1 MSRVQLNND
10 VNTNNN
16 NNKILLTDAEICNFI
31 ETGYH
36 IIPIEKDYSQSHHDR
51 IGDSIVNMWNLN
63 GQSQFKSGNNIYPAV
78 PELSTILHS
87 PHFAGAVESILGE
100 EYVLHAH
107 RALHVAKIDQS
118 FHQDTPEGHGPYRLH
133 RPKFIMVMYYPYGST
148 FEMGPTAILPNG
160 SYLQVNPDE
169 RVALGKSQGKLLGL
183 TETKLNT
190 LKTGQAF
197 AVMIHFHIWH
207 RGTKR
212 LIEEFTKEHP
222 ARPMVKFQFFTT
234 HIPTKPTWNHNPKF
248 LPFPNA
254 TLTNPMLNVW
264 RSIYTWMKGGKIYNN
279 SILNAHDDDKK
290 VISIRAPVK
299 VRTIDQLLYL
309 FNMKETY
316 TEKERIGAAYAIGAA
331 LHDDNQDIS
340 YSRKAKIFE
349 MLKEIMIT
357 DYSKNMMP
365 ETRKE
370 WMAVD
375 NGDRQIALHRATIW
389 ALAESGDAAIP
400 ILLPLLRHKS
410 FPVASRAAIAI
421 GEGIETVNLNIVKEI
436 GTLMERL
443 QIAVEQGGKPI
454 NERTGKVVSDEDMKN
469 MWRRSI
475 KLSSKYYKFDF
486 TIRKE
491 SLGISLVSQAI
502 WGIAQRIVYN
512 KNEKCAEKL
521 IDICLK
527 YISQDNVYLTTTTRQ
542 NMCYAL
548 LTFAKANFTMS
559 NEQQNAIYTAME
571 SISKTD
577 DDRYTMAT
585 AYYVLHYLN
594 SWKMLEEA
602 EKKGE
607 DLAILQRFQNQHEL
621 KMVEMRWCPITHGG
635 APF

>member
-1 MSRVQLNND
+1 
-10 VNTNNN
+10 
-16 NNKILLTDAEICNFI
+16 
-31 ETGYH
+31 
-36 IIPIEKDYSQSHHDR
+36 
-51 IGDSIVNMWNLN
+51 
-63 GQSQFKSGNNIYPAV
+63 
-78 PELSTILHS
+78 
-87 PHFAGAVESILGE
+87 
-100 EYVLHAH
+100 
-107 RALHVAKIDQS
+107 
-118 FHQDTPEGHGPYRLH
+118 
-133 RPKFIMVMYYPYGST
+133 
-148 FEMGPTAILPNG
+148 
-160 SYLQVNPDE
+160 
-169 RVALGKSQGKLLGL
+169 
-183 TETKLNT
+183 
-190 LKTGQAF
+190 
-197 AVMIHFHIWH
+197 
-207 RGTKR
+207 
-212 LIEEFTKEHP
+212 
-222 ARPMVKFQFFTT
+222 
-234 HIPTKPTWNHNPKF
+234 
-248 LPFPNA
+248 
-254 TLTNPMLNVW
+254 MLNVW
-264 RSIYTWMKGGKIYNN
+264 RSIYNWMKGGKIYNN
-279 SILNAHDDDKK
+279 SILNANDDDKK
-290 VISIRAPVK
+290 VIPTRAPVK

-512 KNEKCAEKL
+512 KMK
-521 IDICLK
+521 
-527 YISQDNVYLTTTTRQ
+527 NV
-542 NMCYAL
+542 
-548 LTFAKANFTMS
+548 
-559 NEQQNAIYTAME
+559 
-571 SISKTD
+571 
-577 DDRYTMAT
+577 
-585 AYYVLHYLN
+585 
-594 SWKMLEEA
+594 
-602 EKKGE
+602 
-607 DLAILQRFQNQHEL
+607 QRN
-621 KMVEMRWCPITHGG
+621 
-635 APF
+635 